1 LLYLERSRE
10 VDFCAILIYN
20 KPSDETVISMNGG
33 KRCLFDVLWGFTAGI
48 IAVAV
53 IAGPEAKSIFSEKSR
68 PK

>member
-1 LLYLERSRE
+1 
-10 VDFCAILIYN
+10 
-20 KPSDETVISMNGG
+20 MNGG